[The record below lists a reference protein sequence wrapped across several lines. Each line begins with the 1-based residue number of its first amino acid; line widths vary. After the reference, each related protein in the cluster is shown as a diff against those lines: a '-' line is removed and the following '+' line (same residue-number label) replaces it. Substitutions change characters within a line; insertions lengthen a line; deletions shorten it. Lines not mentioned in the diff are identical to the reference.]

1 MGEVKFSDLD
11 IQKQEALEGVVASEN
26 VGLNEEELVIEKK
39 LVRKI
44 DFIIMPIILLVYLLN
59 WIDRWVYLFQTNLQ
73 IWHLELQK

>member
-1 MGEVKFSDLD
+1 MGEAKFSDLD

-59 WIDRWVYLFQTNLQ
+59 WIDR
-73 IWHLELQK
+73 